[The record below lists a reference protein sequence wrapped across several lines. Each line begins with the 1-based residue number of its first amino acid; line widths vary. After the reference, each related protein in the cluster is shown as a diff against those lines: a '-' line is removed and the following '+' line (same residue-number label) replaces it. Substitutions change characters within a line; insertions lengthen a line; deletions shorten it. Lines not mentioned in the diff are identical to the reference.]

1 MEEEKYYVI
10 TSSDLH
16 FLEQLAAKLNSTKPF
31 NENLFHPW
39 SQYEVQKSLSEVIIR
54 EAKEREIIPY

>member
-1 MEEEKYYVI
+1 MDEEKYYVI
-10 TSSDLH
+10 TGLDLH
-16 FLEQLAAKLNSTKPF
+16 FLEQLADRLNSTKPF

-39 SQYEVQKSLSEVIIR
+39 SQREVQKSLSEVIIR